1 MKELE
6 VVVDVV
12 CSGWDGMGSTAG
24 VAAGADV
31 EAGTRAE
38 EGGGATDGAAMG
50 AATGTTG
57 AVVATDAD
65 EATSLVD
72 GRAKKAKPVVE
83 AICGGAGAGR
93 TVSSSSSWSASISS
107 SSTPNLANFLSFF
120 SSSPSLVKKCN
131 SRKAG

>member
-12 CSGWDGMGSTAG
+12 CSGWDGMGSTVG

-31 EAGTRAE
+31 EAGMRAG
-38 EGGGATDGAAMG
+38 EGGGATDRAAMG

-72 GRAKKAKPVVE
+72 GRAKEAKPVVE

-93 TVSSSSSWSASISS
+93 TVSSSSSCSASISS